1 LKIFSRKN
9 NQDFILEIRIIYL
22 ILSSFLWSRE
32 ELNQMYFYLRA
43 RKERKVWK
51 VCFVDTA
58 AACGLAQSSLRP
70 WPRRHVNTPLENN
83 FSNIFLSTTRNFPA
97 EFSCLAAA
105 GLGWAGLGLT
115 IHG

>member
-1 LKIFSRKN
+1 MKVYCEN
-9 NQDFILEIRIIYL
+9 
-22 ILSSFLWSRE
+22 
-32 ELNQMYFYLRA
+32 LR
-43 RKERKVWK
+43 
-51 VCFVDTA
+51 DTA
-58 AACGLAQSSLRP
+58 PA

-105 GLGWAGLGLT
+105 GLGWAGLGWAGLGWRGLT